1 MQSSKCHYSIMLIVT
16 KNYTTKVTGDIST
29 FKTVIKSTNAL
40 VLLLFHSVFNFML
53 NFSVPTKN

>member
-1 MQSSKCHYSIMLIVT
+1 MLIVT
-16 KNYTTKVTGDIST
+16 KNYITKVTGDIST

-40 VLLLFHSVFNFML
+40 VLLLFHSVFNFMV